1 MTFELKETIA
11 LLKDAVSIMIPVIT
25 GFVVLFSGSMGKL
38 WDTARSKSAGPIS
51 WTLAGISLLLAVVS
65 LFICF
70 GVMSICIKATTGEAG
85 RLFLIGSMQPKEMI
99 TAARYYLYGAYVIF
113 ACAVT
118 LSGWF
123 FYRFVR
129 KNTYEEAPVGRK

>member
-38 WDTARSKSAGPIS
+38 WDMARSKSAGPIP

-129 KNTYEEAPVGRK
+129 KNTYEEAPLGRK

>member
-1 MTFELKETIA
+1 MTFELNETIA

-25 GFVVLFSGSMGKL
+25 GFVLLFCGSMGRL
-38 WDTARSKSAGPIS
+38 WDTARSKSAGPVS

-70 GVMSICIKATTGEAG
+70 GVMSICIKASTGEAG
-85 RLFLIGSMQPKEMI
+85 KLFLIGSMQPKEMI

-129 KNTYEEAPVGRK
+129 KHT

>member
-1 MTFELKETIA
+1 MFCVA

-25 GFVVLFSGSMGKL
+25 GFVVLFCGSMGRL
-38 WDTARSKSAGPIS
+38 WDTARSKSGGPVS

-70 GVMSICIKATTGEAG
+70 GVMSSCIKASTGEAG
-85 RLFLIGSMQPKEMI
+85 KLFFIGSMQPKEMI
-99 TAARYYLYGAYVIF
+99 TAVSSYLYGAYGIF

-129 KNTYEEAPVGRK
+129 KHT